1 MEVTYPDAQPFTF
14 ASSVSVTRDNAGSNL
29 TDADI
34 SRLAAAADEGQL
46 HHGSRHLGVY
56 CMWARE
62 IQSAIE
68 ALLDAQSARKKHSR
82 ETLSSSLGLSLVLH
96 ESGAPTDADETN
108 KRISLIQ
115 WTIGG
120 KRGRIADLDAESRV
134 KAIVPTGAKKNP
146 LDLSSSYI
154 IHPAVGVAMER
165 VKKRD
170 RPQLPGKIVRLTSMW
185 RTALQAQCMPE
196 NQALTILNR
205 TEAVNDGASSEA
217 GIVVENCGAAEAL
230 LQCESACAF
239 CGSNLHKQHQH
250 QPCSSSVQ
258 NSGQRAD
265 FIQQC
270 CMCLMFWHASCVQ
283 RLLPLLQPQQCDHIP
298 SSSATQVQ
306 VQPSSVTYVIAAED
320 DSSETS
326 FQHTLEL
333 HPDLHSCEL
342 PECFRIRAGSDQD
355 RRTCIC
361 FASQVTQHSRHFVL
375 LADLPNE
382 SQPHHVM

>member
-1 MEVTYPDAQPFTF
+1 MEGTHPDAQPFTF
-14 ASSVSVTRDNAGSNL
+14 ASSVSVTRDNAGSDL
-29 TDADI
+29 TDGDI
-34 SRLAAAADEGQL
+34 IRLAAAADEGQL
-46 HHGSRHLGVY
+46 HHGSHHLGVY

-68 ALLDAQSARKKHSR
+68 VLLDAQSARKKHPR

-96 ESGAPTDADETN
+96 ESGATTDVDETN

-115 WTIGG
+115 WTIAG

-205 TEAVNDGASSEA
+205 TEAMTDGTSSEA
-217 GIVVENCGAAEAL
+217 GHGPIAVENCGAAEAL

-250 QPCSSSVQ
+250 QPCSSSFQ
-258 NSGQRAD
+258 NSGGQRAD

-270 CMCLMFWHASCVQ
+270 CMCLMFWHASCIQ
-283 RLLPLLQPQQCDHIP
+283 RLLPLVQPQQDDQMP
-298 SSSATQVQ
+298 TSSATPVQ
-306 VQPSSVTYVIAAED
+306 VQPTSVTYVIAAEA
-320 DSSETS
+320 DSSGAP
-326 FQHTLEL
+326 FQHTLAL
-333 HPDLHSCEL
+333 HPDLHTCEL
-342 PECFRIRAGSDQD
+342 PECFRIRAGSDHD

-361 FASQVTQHSRHFVL
+361 FAFHLTSPANRK
-375 LADLPNE
+375 
-382 SQPHHVM
+382 